1 MRKLKIGVAT
11 GIGAAVLAVSGA
23 ASVGAAATVPE
34 VRQWLEGQLVSQVA
48 NEARAVKLRD
58 RQEAV
63 VRSTHDVIQDQ
74 LSPLKAMVNG
84 DDEKAA
90 VDAARL
96 ALHAQAKVVH
106 VKTQRT
112 MTKVL
117 QMLRRRIN
125 QTERMLEDLR

>member
-11 GIGAAVLAVSGA
+11 LIGAAVLAVSGA
-23 ASVGAAATVPE
+23 ASVGAAPMSE
-34 VRQWLEGQLVSQVA
+34 VRQWLEGQLAIQVA
-48 NEARAVKLRD
+48 NEARAVKLRN

-74 LSPLKAMVNG
+74 LSPLKGLVNA

-96 ALHAQAKVVH
+96 ALHAQAKLVH

-117 QMLRRRIN
+117 QMLRRQIN
-125 QTERMLEDLR
+125 QTERMLEELR